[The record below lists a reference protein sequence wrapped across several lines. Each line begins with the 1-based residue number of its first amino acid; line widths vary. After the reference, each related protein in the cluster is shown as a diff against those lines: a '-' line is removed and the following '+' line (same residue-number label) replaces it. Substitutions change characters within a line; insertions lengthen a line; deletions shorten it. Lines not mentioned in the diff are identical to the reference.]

1 MLHFLLLSILFDILC
16 CVDVSLFCIDS
27 ARDGRIGVLTA
38 SLEESQRIA
47 AAEVEA
53 RSELQQQL
61 DVASNLANAAAAEA
75 GTREIAAA
83 AENEKLQM
91 LLVDATREVQA
102 AFEGMRC
109 VNSLCFF
116 KKFVRFDFELYLHTK
131 YIFIICYSHGFCSQ
145 IVCYSCRH
153 SHTRDVFSE
162 SP

>member
-1 MLHFLLLSILFDILC
+1 MSLVCSLKPLSFQVHNTVVLHFLLLSILFDILC

-83 AENEKLQM
+83 AENEKLRM

-116 KKFVRFDFELYLHTK
+116 
-131 YIFIICYSHGFCSQ
+131 
-145 IVCYSCRH
+145 
-153 SHTRDVFSE
+153 
-162 SP
+162 